1 MCLFRLTAFATFL
14 SPLISFFLLFLPSLS
29 LSIYIYIL
37 SILLPREPE
46 FFPLSPRTGTRGWIR
61 IVVSKAKRSAIN
73 RKFPIAAPLPSCCI
87 CLPVGWLARS
97 LRDRPTYCVRVCAR
111 VVCVCVY
118 FARSFIKIRADARV
132 ISSRHGV
139 VLDFGESFYEERSVC
154 VCVCLHVRAACL
166 PFAKRAACRL
176 VYPSPPSPSSTLLWR
191 GVDDIYPFPR
201 FSKNDLTLP

>member
-1 MCLFRLTAFATFL
+1 MARDNPMCNGLVGWFPRAHPLARFLRFLDPPFSAKSACNLTSNCSPSSSSLF
-14 SPLISFFLLFLPSLS
+14 
-29 LSIYIYIL
+29 
-37 SILLPREPE
+37 
-46 FFPLSPRTGTRGWIR
+46 
-61 IVVSKAKRSAIN
+61 AIN

-201 FSKNDLTLP
+201 FSKNDLTLPRNLLRFFRGEAS

>member
-1 MCLFRLTAFATFL
+1 MARDNPMGPCMGWFPRAHPLARFLRFLDPPFSAKSACNLTSNCSPSSSSLF
-14 SPLISFFLLFLPSLS
+14 
-29 LSIYIYIL
+29 
-37 SILLPREPE
+37 
-46 FFPLSPRTGTRGWIR
+46 
-61 IVVSKAKRSAIN
+61 AIN

-97 LRDRPTYCVRVCAR
+97 LRDRPTYCVRVCVCAR

>member
-1 MCLFRLTAFATFL
+1 MVGWFPRAHPLARFLRFLHPPFSAKSARNLTSNCSPSSSSLF
-14 SPLISFFLLFLPSLS
+14 
-29 LSIYIYIL
+29 
-37 SILLPREPE
+37 
-46 FFPLSPRTGTRGWIR
+46 
-61 IVVSKAKRSAIN
+61 AIN

-139 VLDFGESFYEERSVC
+139 VLDFGESFYEEQSVC

-191 GVDDIYPFPR
+191 GVDDIYPFLLGSR
-201 FSKNDLTLP
+201 KTTLPYRETFFVFSGVKLASY

>member
-1 MCLFRLTAFATFL
+1 MVGWFPRAHPLARFLRFLHPPFSAKSARNLTSNCSPSSSSLF
-14 SPLISFFLLFLPSLS
+14 
-29 LSIYIYIL
+29 
-37 SILLPREPE
+37 
-46 FFPLSPRTGTRGWIR
+46 
-61 IVVSKAKRSAIN
+61 AIN

-97 LRDRPTYCVRVCAR
+97 LRDRPTYCVRVCVCAH

-201 FSKNDLTLP
+201 FSKNDLTLPRNLLRFFRGEAS

>member
-1 MCLFRLTAFATFL
+1 MHGLVGWFVGAHPLARFLRFLHPPFSAKSARNLTSNCSPSSSSLF
-14 SPLISFFLLFLPSLS
+14 
-29 LSIYIYIL
+29 
-37 SILLPREPE
+37 
-46 FFPLSPRTGTRGWIR
+46 
-61 IVVSKAKRSAIN
+61 AIN

-97 LRDRPTYCVRVCAR
+97 LRDRPTYCVRVCVCAR

>member
-1 MCLFRLTAFATFL
+1 MVGWFPRAHPLARFLRFLDPPFSAKSACNLTSNCSPSSSSLF
-14 SPLISFFLLFLPSLS
+14 
-29 LSIYIYIL
+29 
-37 SILLPREPE
+37 
-46 FFPLSPRTGTRGWIR
+46 
-61 IVVSKAKRSAIN
+61 AIN

-191 GVDDIYPFPR
+191 GVDDIYPFLLGSR
-201 FSKNDLTLP
+201 KTTLPYRETFFVFSGVKLASY

>member
-1 MCLFRLTAFATFL
+1 MVGWFPRAHPLARFLRFLHPPFSAKSARNLTSNCSPSSSSLF
-14 SPLISFFLLFLPSLS
+14 
-29 LSIYIYIL
+29 
-37 SILLPREPE
+37 
-46 FFPLSPRTGTRGWIR
+46 
-61 IVVSKAKRSAIN
+61 AIN

-139 VLDFGESFYEERSVC
+139 VLDFGESFYEEQSVC

-201 FSKNDLTLP
+201 FSKNDLTLPRNLLRFFRGEAS

>member
-1 MCLFRLTAFATFL
+1 MVGWFPRAHPLARFLRFLHPPFSAKSARNLTSNCSPSSSSLF
-14 SPLISFFLLFLPSLS
+14 
-29 LSIYIYIL
+29 
-37 SILLPREPE
+37 
-46 FFPLSPRTGTRGWIR
+46 
-61 IVVSKAKRSAIN
+61 AIN

-201 FSKNDLTLP
+201 FSKNDLTLPRNLLRFFRGEAS

>member
-1 MCLFRLTAFATFL
+1 MVGWFPRAHPLARFLRFLDPPFSAKSARNLTSNCSPSSSSLF
-14 SPLISFFLLFLPSLS
+14 
-29 LSIYIYIL
+29 
-37 SILLPREPE
+37 
-46 FFPLSPRTGTRGWIR
+46 
-61 IVVSKAKRSAIN
+61 AIN

-201 FSKNDLTLP
+201 FSKNDLTLPRNLLRFFRGEAS